1 MFNPKNIHFKKIMFK
16 AIKFIIYVSVISLLS
31 VHQKGI
37 KPNFTVESHLGN
49 INRDVISYR
58 SLSVG
63 H

>member
-1 MFNPKNIHFKKIMFK
+1 MFK

-37 KPNFTVESHLGN
+37 KPNFAVESYLEN
-49 INRDVISYR
+49 INRDIISYQ
-58 SLSVG
+58 SLSLG